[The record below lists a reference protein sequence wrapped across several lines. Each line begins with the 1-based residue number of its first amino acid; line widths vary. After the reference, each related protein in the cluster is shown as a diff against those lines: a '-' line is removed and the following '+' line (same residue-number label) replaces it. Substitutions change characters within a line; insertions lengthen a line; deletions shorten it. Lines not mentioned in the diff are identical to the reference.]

1 MSRRGT
7 KKKAGKGKAKRK
19 APERRRPYWTLL
31 VWLLAIGAL
40 LVVQSRRHAGR
51 QHAAVEEEL
60 QRLEQDYE
68 ERINELQLQ
77 VELLQSQLDSDRGAT
92 TAAKNAR

>member
-7 KKKAGKGKAKRK
+7 KKKAGKGKTKRK
-19 APERRRPYWTLL
+19 APVRRRPYWTLL
-31 VWLLAIGAL
+31 LWLLAIGVL

-51 QHAAVEEEL
+51 QHAAVEEKM

-77 VELLQSQLDSDRGAT
+77 VELLQSQFDSDRGAT
-92 TAAKNAR
+92 TAANSAR

>member
-7 KKKAGKGKAKRK
+7 KKKAGKAKRK

-31 VWLLAIGAL
+31 LWLLAIGVL
-40 LVVQSRRHAGR
+40 LIVQSRRHAGR
-51 QHAAVEEEL
+51 QNAAVEEEL

-77 VELLQSQLDSDRGAT
+77 VELLQSQIDSDRGT
-92 TAAKNAR
+92 TTEGKSAR